1 MREES
6 WYKWLFIAMF
16 LHVLIIGAF
25 TIPIKGGH
33 KKIDLSSY
41 YSVNL
46 VGEIGGQTPEAAAPP
61 VPAPAQKQVAASRAE
76 TKKAKQPPPRHP
88 QSTTKERSLAP
99 VKKQAPRAIAKDD
112 VRWLDKRI
120 REMKN
125 EDTTSIDEKIRQMR
139 KQYMDVSSASK
150 SRGSGLPASGGSTP
164 LDPALGKYEDGVLGI
179 IQDAWY
185 TPPSAKKD
193 LETLVTITVRKDG
206 RITDWQIDQRS
217 GNRAYDEPLT
227 RAIRSIDKLPPIPA
241 SLNTDSIDIPIRFH
255 PPGGDVR

>member
-25 TIPIKGGH
+25 TIPIRGGH
-33 KKIDLSSY
+33 KRVDLSSY

-46 VGEIGGQTPEAAAPP
+46 VGDTGGQTPKAAAPP
-61 VPAPAQKQVAASRAE
+61 VPAPAQKQVAAPRAE
-76 TKKAKQPPPRHP
+76 TKKAKQLPPRHP

-125 EDTTSIDEKIRQMR
+125 DDTTSIDEKIRQMR

-150 SRGSGLPASGGSTP
+150 GRSSGLPSSGGSGS
-164 LDPALGKYEDGVLGI
+164 LDPALGRYQADVWGM
-179 IQDAWY
+179 IQEAWH
-185 TPPSAKKD
+185 TPLSAKKD

-206 RITDWQIDQRS
+206 RITNWQIDQRS
-217 GNRAYDEPLT
+217 GNRAYDEAVA

-241 SLNTDSIDIPIRFH
+241 SLNVDSIDIPFRFL
-255 PPGGDVR
+255 PGGDVR